1 MSLAAMDVAK
11 SSDLDVPGELSI
23 VSFDDTPIVKFSTPP
38 LTAIRQPI
46 AEMAARA
53 AEVLI
58 GANSDADLADGIDI
72 LPFQLIVR
80 GSTAPPPQPE

>member
-1 MSLAAMDVAK
+1 
-11 SSDLDVPGELSI
+11 
-23 VSFDDTPIVKFSTPP
+23 
-38 LTAIRQPI
+38 
-46 AEMAARA
+46 MAARA